1 MKHQN
6 LSKINIKS
14 NFWSCEKIM
23 LKKLD
28 LYVYLL
34 QRWVLIEET
43 LIKLNICFFIKDDEL
58 LEKYNEIGEKVEN
71 STKKEFD
78 SEAVCNEISKN
89 I

>member
-1 MKHQN
+1 
-6 LSKINIKS
+6 
-14 NFWSCEKIM
+14 M

-28 LYVYLL
+28 LYIYLL
-34 QRWVLIEET
+34 QRWVLIGET

-58 LEKYNEIGEKVEN
+58 LEKYNEIVEKVEN

-78 SEAVCNEISKN
+78 SEAVYNEISKN

>member
-1 MKHQN
+1 
-6 LSKINIKS
+6 
-14 NFWSCEKIM
+14 M

-28 LYVYLL
+28 LYIYLL
-34 QRWVLIEET
+34 QRWVLIGET

-78 SEAVCNEISKN
+78 SEAMYNEISKN